1 MKQKNKIKF
10 IAFLIISVLFFGVQN
25 SKAAINSQINYQG
38 KLTDSLGVAKADGN
52 YDMII
57 SIYDA
62 DSGGN
67 CLWTARGTC
76 GTPTARSVALL
87 NGIFSIMLGDTGAG
101 DNALTGLDFNA
112 PYYLGVTVGA
122 DAEMT
127 PRKPIGAAAYS
138 FNSSMLNGLA
148 SATSGAS
155 AHILA
160 TDSSGNATISGSTY
174 FNGTTYYVNS
184 SGTGNLNGL
193 TLAGDLAVNGND
205 ITSTGALTVTPV
217 AGSNFNV
224 ALSTTGDFVVNTN
237 QFYVDT
243 SEGKIGIGNATPAV
257 ALHIGTTAPT
267 NLGATA
273 DSLMV
278 SGGLEVAGSAYL
290 GPMEFPTDSGAI
302 SWIDLPVSASATANA
317 AESYTARVGGTNI
330 LTVYGQALGSGGG
343 GIVSGSGRVG
353 IGTTTPSAL
362 LHLATS
368 TTALGATVFE
378 QASADT
384 DSFDLILRKTRGTVA
399 SPTVITT
406 GDELGNLKFS
416 GYSGAGGY
424 VTGASIKAISEG
436 TVATTRVPGA
446 LVFSTGTDAAP
457 TVLTERMR
465 INSAG
470 NVGIGT
476 TNPTYKLALNGTDSN
491 LAGPHTAFFTSADAT
506 YPVFQQLN
514 WAHNNSA
521 LSFDSYWNGSNWLS
535 SSNTNNYQIYKE
547 SGTLQFNY
555 ANAVSAG
562 ASISWGKGI
571 VLNSSGYV
579 GIGDSSPASM
589 FTVGSGDLFQVN
601 SSGQIAAVAG
611 YTQGSGN
618 FSISGSGTFGTGTGA
633 ISLNG
638 DTTIAAGKSL
648 TLASGTGTFAQTYTG
663 TATAATITGNSLTS
677 GNILSLTSS
686 STAAAAGNTGLNI
699 SISGANATN
708 GITRYGL
715 QSAVTA
721 TNATSGTNVAGYF
734 SASGATTANYG
745 LIVASGN
752 VGIGVT
758 APTYKFMV
766 DWNGDG
772 TNSAYVDNS
781 NAWTNGS
788 ADYAEY
794 FYTKDTDLKA
804 GEAVCVDTKNDNAVK
819 RCQRSGDNDI
829 IGIIS
834 TSPSVLGNAPIGRE
848 KDPNYVKTAM
858 LGQIPGKVSTE
869 NGEIRVGDNMTSA
882 AIPGYMRKANAGE
895 STVGVALENFD
906 GTKGTIQILISRRNQ
921 SLTVEKVEEAVSE
934 NIANMNIKDEVDN
947 IMAEAKE
954 NLDMQIDSAGQS
966 LKQIQDGFIE
976 QDSAVASIQE
986 MQIKIQKQM
995 DLIAEQAE
1003 TAADFIDNLKVSG
1016 IVYRDALG
1024 NLNLI
1029 DGKISAKDI
1038 EVSNSIKAKDIEAE
1052 NNLKGKNIELS
1063 QDVSGTGK
1071 IKGGELESEPI
1082 LTKEAG
1088 KGAKI
1093 YITPKNS
1100 TEGKMLYYDEQDI
1113 KNGESFVVKM
1123 DSPALEE
1130 DKDIE
1135 FNWLIIK

>member
-1 MKQKNKIKF
+1 MKKENKIKF
-10 IAFLIISVLFFGVQN
+10 ISLLTISVLFFGVQN
-25 SKAAINSQINYQG
+25 SQAAINSQINYQG
-38 KLTDSLGVAKADGN
+38 KLTDALGVAKADGN
-52 YDMII
+52 YDMILT
-57 SIYDA
+57 IYDA
-62 DSGGN
+62 ASGGN
-67 CLWTARGTC
+67 CVWTARGTC

-101 DNALTGLDFNA
+101 DTALTGLDFNS

-127 PRKPIGAAAYS
+127 DRKPIGASAYS
-138 FNSSMLNGLA
+138 FNSSLLNGLSSKA
-148 SATSGAS
+148 SGAD

-205 ITSTGALTVTPV
+205 ITSTGALTVTPA
-217 AGSNFNV
+217 AGSNFSV

-243 SEGKIGIGNATPAV
+243 SVGKIGIGNASPSV

-302 SWIDLPVSASATANA
+302 SWIDLPVSASAAANA

-343 GIVSGSGRVG
+343 GIVSGSGRIG

-362 LHLATS
+362 LHLATA
-368 TTALGATVFE
+368 TTALGLSVFE

-384 DSFDLILRKTRGTVA
+384 DSFDLILRKTRGTIA
-399 SPTVITT
+399 SPTVITA

-416 GYSGAGGY
+416 GYSGVGGY
-424 VTGASIKAISEG
+424 VTSASIKAISEG
-436 TVATTRVPGA
+436 TVATTRVPGS

-470 NVGIGT
+470 NVGIGDT
-476 TNPTYKLALNGTDSN
+476 
-491 LAGPHTAFFTSADAT
+491 
-506 YPVFQQLN
+506 
-514 WAHNNSA
+514 
-521 LSFDSYWNGSNWLS
+521 
-535 SSNTNNYQIYKE
+535 
-547 SGTLQFNY
+547 
-555 ANAVSAG
+555 
-562 ASISWGKGI
+562 
-571 VLNSSGYV
+571 
-579 GIGDSSPASM
+579 SPAAL

-633 ISLNG
+633 ITLNG

-648 TLASGTGTFAQTYTG
+648 AMALGTGKFLQIYSGTE
-663 TATAATITGNSLTS
+663 TAATISASSLTS

-699 SISGANATN
+699 AISGANATS

-752 VGIGVT
+752 VGIGVA

-794 FYTKDTDLKA
+794 FYTKDADLKA
-804 GEAVCVDTKNDNAVK
+804 GEAVCVDTENDNAVK

-834 TSPSVLGNAPIGRE
+834 TSPSVLGNAPVGRD

-858 LGQIPGKVSTE
+858 LGQIPGKVSTTE
-869 NGEIRVGDNMTSA
+869 NGEIKVGDNMTAS

-921 SLTVEKVEEAVSE
+921 SLTVEKVEQAVSE

-954 NLDMQIDSAGQS
+954 NLDMQIDSTGQS
-966 LKQIQDGFIE
+966 LKQIQDSFIE

-1003 TAADFIDNLKVSG
+1003 IAADFIDSLKVSG

-1024 NLNLI
+1024 NLNLL

-1071 IKGGELESEPI
+1071 IKGGELKSEPI
-1082 LTKEAG
+1082 STKEAG
-1088 KGAKI
+1088 EGVKI

-1113 KNGESFVVKM
+1113 KEGESFVVKI